1 MACTSQSLSSVTDA
15 PISILDAETQE
26 ISVEVLLNS
35 AQTETEKILPGAYLT
50 FFSFVGHCEDLPQLK
65 GQVMLNFVQESSAV
79 LGTRISIARVSID
92 TNQQTLNL
100 EAKDETSHYPSTEPL
115 ELNGK
120 DVKEIAIILHD
131 YLVSTNRCGGTVVLA
146 RAETNGLWGVRCGPP
161 NKVFVECLEIDPLSG
176 ETIDPR

>member
-1 MACTSQSLSSVTDA
+1 
-15 PISILDAETQE
+15 
-26 ISVEVLLNS
+26 
-35 AQTETEKILPGAYLT
+35 
-50 FFSFVGHCEDLPQLK
+50 
-65 GQVMLNFVQESSAV
+65 MLNFVQESSAV